1 MSSVNEILDQL
12 KSQLEKNIEHT
23 KAEFQRIRAGKATPD
38 MLEGVSVEF
47 YGTMTP
53 LNQAANINTPDAR
66 TIMIQPWDKSILRDI
81 ETAIINANLGFA
93 PQNDGETIRI
103 NIPPVTEERRK
114 ELVKRA
120 KNESEQSKIGIRNL
134 RKDANEKLK
143 KLKGE
148 GLSEDEISGGEERVQ
163 KMIDSYIAKT
173 EEVFSTKEN
182 EIMTV

>member
-81 ETAIINANLGFA
+81 KTAIINANLGFA

-173 EEVFSTKEN
+173 EEVFGTKEK